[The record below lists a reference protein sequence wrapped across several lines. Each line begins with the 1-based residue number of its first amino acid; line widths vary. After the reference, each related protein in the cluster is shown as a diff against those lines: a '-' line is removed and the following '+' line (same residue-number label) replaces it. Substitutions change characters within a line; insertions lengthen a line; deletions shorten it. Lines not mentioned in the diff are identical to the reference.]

1 MISELKH
8 HPVGEPIPEGWRIA
22 DQAPSHHGKY
32 SVLIERI
39 PDDAPHVAVRYDH
52 MHGIELM
59 IWRRGQRDVEI
70 VNLTPKQAYQL
81 AHDLLGL
88 ALRRQAHRPAE

>member
-8 HPVGEPIPEGWRIA
+8 HPIGEPIPEGWRIA

-39 PDDAPHVAVRYDH
+39 PDDAPQVAVRYDH

-59 IWRRGQRDVEI
+59 IWRRGERDVEL
-70 VNLTPKQAYQL
+70 VRLTPRKAMTM
-81 AHDLLGL
+81 AHELLGW
-88 ALRRQAHRPAE
+88 ALIASAPRGE